1 MEVWPFQLEFIHSFF
16 RMLRLYVAIS
26 IHLIQLEYMSVKMLM
41 DVTLFRM
48 APPTRQNPDPPPPP
62 PPPEAW
68 QAVMAATNAN
78 TQLIMQLLQERNQG
92 NQGHGN
98 NQNQFA
104 TLNQF
109 LANQPKTFSNCV
121 EATYANDRLMCI
133 CKHFK
138 CSNVRP
144 EDFVKF
150 ASFQLKDQAIEW
162 FQQSKDSRGGRVIT
176 WEEFRQDSKDHRIPQ
191 SVVESKREEFR
202 NLKQG
207 SISVYQY
214 NILF

>member
-1 MEVWPFQLEFIHSFF
+1 
-16 RMLRLYVAIS
+16 MLT
-26 IHLIQLEYMSVKMLM
+26 

-48 APPTRQNPDPPPPP
+48 APAKGQNQNQDPPPPP

-78 TQLIMQLLQERNQG
+78 TQLIMQILQER

-121 EATYANDRLMCI
+121 EASDADDWLVDI
-133 CKHFK
+133 CKHFE

-150 ASFQLKDQAIEW
+150 ASFQLKDQAAEW
-162 FQQSKDSRGGRVIT
+162 FQQYKDSRGGRVIT
-176 WEEFRQDSKDHRIPQ
+176 
-191 SVVESKREEFR
+191 
-202 NLKQG
+202 
-207 SISVYQY
+207 
-214 NILF
+214 

>member
-1 MEVWPFQLEFIHSFF
+1 MV
-16 RMLRLYVAIS
+16 VN
-26 IHLIQLEYMSVKMLM
+26 
-41 DVTLFRM
+41 LFRM
-48 APPTRQNPDPPPPP
+48 APPMRMTPNPDPPPPP

-121 EATYANDRLMCI
+121 EASDADDWLVDI

-144 EDFVKF
+144 EDFVKL
-150 ASFQLKDQAIEW
+150 ASF
-162 FQQSKDSRGGRVIT
+162 
-176 WEEFRQDSKDHRIPQ
+176 
-191 SVVESKREEFR
+191 
-202 NLKQG
+202 
-207 SISVYQY
+207 
-214 NILF
+214 